1 MTLPQRNVGDAHKPN
16 FGNQQP
22 GYYYKPYTIVF
33 NDDQRAIAVRA
44 PEDGPGAPIV
54 DALNLSSFRSVL
66 LVSGGAALMDP
77 YDAEQMRVLASEG
90 IARFAEA
97 HRVVVIDGGT
107 ATGVMRLLGEVR
119 RQNGYHFPLVGV
131 APIGVVRYPG
141 HEADEGEALDS
152 GHSHFVLTDGKEFG
166 QESATM
172 TAMTQAIATRGSR
185 RGLSIIINGGE
196 ISRQETYD
204 RTLEAD
210 SAFPLLVL
218 DGSGRFADELAAAAT
233 GVQAEDARVTDIV
246 RRGEVRIVAM
256 DAGPDHLFAQL
267 ALYLT

>member
-1 MTLPQRNVGDAHKPN
+1 MTLPQRQTGDL
-16 FGNQQP
+16 QP
-22 GYYYKPYTIVF
+22 GYYYKPYSIVF
-33 NDDQRAIAVRA
+33 SDDQRAIAVRA
-44 PEDGPGAPIV
+44 PERGPGAPII
-54 DALNLSSFRSVL
+54 DALGLGSFRSVL

-97 HRVVVIDGGT
+97 HRVVIIDGGT

-141 HEADEGEALDS
+141 HGPEGAEALDS

-166 QESATM
+166 QESAAMTTM
-172 TAMTQAIATRGSR
+172 THAIAERGGH

-204 RTLEAD
+204 RTLEANG
-210 SAFPLLVL
+210 AFPLLVL

-233 GVQAEDARVTDIV
+233 GAQAQDARVTDIV
-246 RRGEVRIVAM
+246 RRGEVKIVSM

-267 ALYLT
+267 MLFLA